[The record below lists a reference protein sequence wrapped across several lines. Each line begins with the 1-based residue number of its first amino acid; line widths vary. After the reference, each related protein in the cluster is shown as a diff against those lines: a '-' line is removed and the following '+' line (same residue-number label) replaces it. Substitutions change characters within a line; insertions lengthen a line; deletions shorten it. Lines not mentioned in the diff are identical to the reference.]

1 MDGMELFAMIR
12 EAMSLAPQLCTVSD
26 VVKLVLQRH
35 FQHVS
40 TTLENRKMKSSATK
54 ECIQGSL
61 DVQAYLYG
69 VYCRIPR
76 LRFLSLC
83 VNLAASMAD
92 VARGE

>member
-40 TTLENRKMKSSATK
+40 TTFGKSKDEVIGNKRMYPGQS
-54 ECIQGSL
+54 
-61 DVQAYLYG
+61 
-69 VYCRIPR
+69 
-76 LRFLSLC
+76 
-83 VNLAASMAD
+83 
-92 VARGE
+92 

>member
-1 MDGMELFAMIR
+1 M
-12 EAMSLAPQLCTVSD
+12 MST
-26 VVKLVLQRH
+26 
-35 FQHVS
+35 
-40 TTLENRKMKSSATK
+40 ATI

-92 VARGE
+92 VARGEQKASKLFHLKATGDWTRRS